1 MRAANVPTRE
11 PRRRLVRGEE
21 SSDDSAAQTPT
32 AISFWQLNTSHMKP
46 TPAPSKEAK
55 TSGPAAK
62 KQVRVRPVP
71 GVTRAIAI
79 LRLLGRSHQP
89 MGVKAIA
96 DALELVPSTCLHIL
110 RALVVEDLV
119 KVDAETKRYSLGTG
133 MLSLAR
139 SAIESSG
146 FASLAQ
152 PVLDALARQW
162 NVTMIGVETPGIDH
176 MVVLALSRSQA
187 PFRLH
192 VDVGSRFP
200 ALVSA
205 TGRLVAAFSDVP
217 WPQIEKRF
225 KALRWDK
232 PIDLAAWTREVE
244 LARKKGFSID
254 RGNYMNGVTVIAV
267 PLLDAAGRVSHTL
280 VATGLSDNLAGSASL
295 ELAKAMKKEAD
306 GLSALLPSRR

>member
-1 MRAANVPTRE
+1 MPPRADPFAGVGSTWAGLLHR
-11 PRRRLVRGEE
+11 
-21 SSDDSAAQTPT
+21 SSSGISLRPPT
-32 AISFWQLNTSHMKP
+32 ASPMKSSPSP
-46 TPAPSKEAK
+46 TAK
-55 TSGPAAK
+55 TTKAAPTVK
-62 KQVRVRPVP
+62 KPVRVRPVP

-79 LRLLGRSHQP
+79 LRLLGRSSQP

-96 DALELVPSTCLHIL
+96 DELALVPSTCLHIL
-110 RALVVEDLV
+110 RALVAEELV
-119 KVDAETKRYSLGTG
+119 RIDGDTKRYSLGTG

-152 PVLDALARQW
+152 PVLDLLANDW
-162 NVTMIGVETPGIDH
+162 NVTMIGVETPDIDH
-176 MVVLALSRSQA
+176 MVVLALSRSRA

-205 TGRLVAAFSDVP
+205 TGRLVAAFSDEP

-225 KALRWDK
+225 KSLRWDK
-232 PIDLAAWTREVE
+232 PIDFATWKREVE
-244 LARKKGFSID
+244 LVRKRGFSID

-267 PLLDAAGRVSHTL
+267 PLLDASHRVSHTL
-280 VATGLSDNLAGSASL
+280 VATGLSDNLAGAAST
-295 ELAKAMKKEAD
+295 ELAKAMTHEAE
-306 GLSALLPSRR
+306 GVSALLPSRR

>member
-1 MRAANVPTRE
+1 MK
-11 PRRRLVRGEE
+11 
-21 SSDDSAAQTPT
+21 SSPSPT
-32 AISFWQLNTSHMKP
+32 AKP
-46 TPAPSKEAK
+46 AKAQPS
-55 TSGPAAK
+55 TK
-62 KQVRVRPVP
+62 KPVRVRPVP
-71 GVTRAIAI
+71 GVTRAVAI
-79 LRLLGRSHQP
+79 LRLLGRSSQA

-96 DALELVPSTCLHIL
+96 DELALVPSTCLHIL
-110 RALVVEDLV
+110 RALVAEELV
-119 KVDAETKRYSLGTG
+119 KIDSDTKRYSLGTG

-152 PVLDALARQW
+152 PVLDVLANDW
-162 NVTMIGVETPGIDH
+162 NVTMIGVETPDIDH
-176 MVVLALSRSQA
+176 MVVLALSRSRA

-205 TGRLVAAFSDVP
+205 TGRLVAAFSDEP

-225 KALRWDK
+225 KSLRWDK
-232 PIDLAAWTREVE
+232 PIDLATWKREVE
-244 LARKKGFSID
+244 LVRKRGFSID

-267 PLLDAAGRVSHTL
+267 PLLDASHRVSHTL
-280 VATGLSDNLAGSASL
+280 VATGLSDNLVGSATMD
-295 ELAKAMKKEAD
+295 LAKAMKKEAD

>member
-1 MRAANVPTRE
+1 MQTRADPFAGIGSTWAS
-11 PRRRLVRGEE
+11 LVHRASTGISLRPPIA
-21 SSDDSAAQTPT
+21 SSMKSSAPPT
-32 AISFWQLNTSHMKP
+32 AKP
-46 TPAPSKEAK
+46 VKAGAT
-55 TSGPAAK
+55 AK
-62 KQVRVRPVP
+62 KPVRVRPVP

-79 LRLLGRSHQP
+79 LRLLGRSPQA

-110 RALVVEDLV
+110 RALVAEELV
-119 KVDAETKRYSLGTG
+119 RIDSDTKRYSLGTG

-146 FASLAQ
+146 FANLAQ
-152 PVLDALARQW
+152 PVLDALANDW
-162 NVTMIGVETPGIDH
+162 NVTMLGVETPDIDH
-176 MVVLALSRSQA
+176 MVVLALSRSRA

-205 TGRLVAAFSDVP
+205 TGRLVAAFSDEP

-225 KALRWDK
+225 KSLRWDK
-232 PIDLAAWTREVE
+232 PIDLSTWKREVE
-244 LARKKGFSID
+244 LVRKRGFSID

-267 PLLDAAGRVSHTL
+267 PLLDATRRVSHTL
-280 VATGLSDNLAGSASL
+280 VATGLSDNLVGTASMD
-295 ELAKAMKKEAD
+295 LAKAMKQEAD
-306 GLSALLPSRR
+306 GLSALLPSSR

>member
-1 MRAANVPTRE
+1 
-11 PRRRLVRGEE
+11 
-21 SSDDSAAQTPT
+21 
-32 AISFWQLNTSHMKP
+32 MKP
-46 TPAPSKEAK
+46 VVRHTLAKTKSLGPAPKKKE
-55 TSGPAAK
+55 
-62 KQVRVRPVP
+62 VRVRPVP

-79 LRLLGRSHQP
+79 LRLLGRSTQA

-110 RALVVEDLV
+110 RVLVVEELV
-119 KVDAETKRYSLGTG
+119 KVDSSTKRYSLGTG

-139 SAIESSG
+139 SAVESSG

-152 PVLDALARQW
+152 PVLDELAKDW
-162 NVTMIGVETPGIDH
+162 NVTMMGVETPDIDH
-176 MVVLALSRSQA
+176 MIVLALSRSRA

-205 TGRLVAAFSDVP
+205 TGRLVAAFSEAP

-225 KALRWDK
+225 KSLRWEK
-232 PIDLAAWTREVE
+232 PIDLAVWKREVE

-254 RGNYMNGVTVIAV
+254 RGNYISGVTVIAV
-267 PLLDAAGRVSHTL
+267 PLLDSAHRLSHTL
-280 VATGLSDNLAGSASL
+280 VATGLSDNLAGAGSM
-295 ELAKAMKKEAD
+295 ELAKAMRREAD
-306 GLSALLPSRR
+306 GLSDLLPSRR